1 MNPFCRTT
9 QLRIVFISNN
19 VVRRSPEHTSRKL
32 ARRLGAMHHEWG
44 FALDLF
50 RLVFGCAK
58 LEAQRQGAANKF
70 IEVCFARD
78 VLAFQQISAFDL
90 VIRELQGVQFFFG
103 ACVASNIRAQVLVW
117 FVVMTDGD
125 IRRYDASVSDS
136 FLKDE
141 DCARDVPCHGDGGG

>member
-1 MNPFCRTT
+1 MHHHA
-9 QLRIVFISNN
+9 FIPKNA
-19 VVRRSPEHTSRKL
+19 RRRSRKL

-44 FALDLF
+44 FVLDLF

-70 IEVCFARD
+70 IEVSFARD

-90 VIRELQGVQFFFG
+90 VFRELQGAQFFFG
-103 ACVASNIRAQVLVW
+103 ACVASDIRAQVLVS
-117 FVVMTDGD
+117 FLVMTDGLH
-125 IRRYDASVSDS
+125 DASVSDS
-136 FLKDE
+136 LLKDE